1 MYYIFVFQF
10 ITTKKF
16 KVSNNQISIPRIQG
30 NRGSFIKNK
39 LIPFLKQ
46 GLLIPFIFASLL
58 YILMRIF
65 FIGSTFELNESIELY
80 VKTFLVTWTYINAF
94 RLICFG
100 IIWLDTR
107 SAKATLAKVMS
118 IPVLKKTAILII
130 VAGLTYSVKA
140 KTTDVSAKE
149 NKQDYKECDNA
160 CGDIDPKFY
169 LLMK

>member
-1 MYYIFVFQF
+1 
-10 ITTKKF
+10 
-16 KVSNNQISIPRIQG
+16 
-30 NRGSFIKNK
+30 
-39 LIPFLKQ
+39 
-46 GLLIPFIFASLL
+46 
-58 YILMRIF
+58 MRIF